1 MKSAVVN
8 LILLPFQVK
17 CLAGKKEQQNDE
29 NFHQLYTQGQD
40 AYLENNF
47 ELCVNK
53 MEAAVDDY
61 KFYTKTITTCKLDC
75 QIKTRSQQYVVE
87 HILEMMPFEKL
98 IQETLCLMKCK
109 EMNFPRSRDEFASE
123 STRVDFETKKPFDY
137 LQLCYFQIGELQ
149 KAANAAYTNHI
160 YNMDN
165 NIMLENLKYYKGLP
179 GVDHSKIV
187 DVEEQNYVKK
197 YYQGLDYYD
206 EENWSELINV
216 MEESLKDYL
225 EAEEKCRV
233 NCDKPFNMGW

>member
-149 KAANAAYTNHI
+149 KSHNRSERERAPSKHWPPKREYFRI
-160 YNMDN
+160 ICSGCVSQYDPK
-165 NIMLENLKYYKGLP
+165 LC
-179 GVDHSKIV
+179 HSIH
-187 DVEEQNYVKK
+187 
-197 YYQGLDYYD
+197 
-206 EENWSELINV
+206 
-216 MEESLKDYL
+216 
-225 EAEEKCRV
+225 
-233 NCDKPFNMGW
+233 F